1 MCTES
6 LVLGQ
11 IKKKKTAKK
20 IPIFPMLSMR
30 VKILY
35 NPPYRLDQSDI
46 LAVQMLDIELI
57 SLNWKGY

>member
-11 IKKKKTAKK
+11 IKKKTAKK
-20 IPIFPMLSMR
+20 DSNLSYAIYAR
-30 VKILY
+30 QNPLQ
-35 NPPYRLDQSDI
+35 PPYRLDQSDI